1 MGFPI
6 PKLYSRFQSPGF
18 QISQAEFY
26 RIPDSTS
33 QHFPDSGIPLHGRN
47 QGPRLVGIITL
58 YARHGSKLPPY
69 TYHFCT
75 SLTSN
80 CACRQREVTSRP
92 HYVSAESSTKHFFS
106 LELSGQIFFD
116 TLNALFSSFM
126 VLPLRFKKATYWTFV
141 FIHSYLH
148 FFLSWSLPVVG
159 MGAPKRIMIRHYEYR
174 KSRIFFKSVTDPKIY
189 EPVSKRRRMKI
200 WDENK
205 KKKFCKEPITHW
217 YVLWSYFSPVTRWEH
232 KLSGCRRR

>member
-80 CACRQREVTSRP
+80 YACKQREVTSRP
-92 HYVSAESSTKHFFS
+92 HYVSAESSTEDFFPLNYPGKSFSILSMHFLALSWPYLFALRRQLTELLFS
-106 LELSGQIFFD
+106 FTVIYIFFY
-116 TLNALFSSFM
+116 LEAYLLLEW
-126 VLPLRFKKATYWTFV
+126 VLL
-141 FIHSYLH
+141 
-148 FFLSWSLPVVG
+148 
-159 MGAPKRIMIRHYEYR
+159 
-174 KSRIFFKSVTDPKIY
+174 
-189 EPVSKRRRMKI
+189 
-200 WDENK
+200 
-205 KKKFCKEPITHW
+205 KE
-217 YVLWSYFSPVTRWEH
+217 
-232 KLSGCRRR
+232 